1 MFFRYINSRVWSQAG
16 SGHFNKAL
24 AKGPKTT
31 TWIWSLHADAHD
43 FQQSASE
50 STAGSVGAKVFSSG
64 LAHLSIVFFWL
75 GGMHFHGAYFSN
87 YSAWLKDPK
96 TPGAQLVWSIVGQD
110 ILNQDLGGYFQSI
123 RITSGF
129 FQLWRSEGIV
139 TQVHLK
145 YAAAAALI
153 GTIVTLWAA
162 YFHMHISWSTSLRTL
177 GSLSSYN
184 RAQLAILAGLGSI
197 SWAGHQIH
205 IALPINRL
213 LDSGVDPSQ
222 LPSPQDLLF
231 KDLMQVIFPGF
242 GTGPLVDFSVY
253 MVQKGPATEVGL
265 NPSTGSIYLGQIASH
280 HFFVGMTLIISGIIG
295 LLLRRSKA
303 GQAYPNQAFAALN
316 NSWHSRLSINLAIA
330 GSLSITFAHHIYAMP
345 VYPFCGNDYATV
357 LCLFTHHMWI
367 GGFFIVGAGA
377 HAAIYMVRDEG
388 VPAGIPH
395 AKGRI
400 YSVNSIVQQLLGHRD
415 IIMGHLIWVT
425 IALGLHAFGIYIHN
439 DTMQA
444 LGRPEDLFSDNSI
457 QLKPLFAVWIQSL
470 PSLFLLN
477 ALSGDAAVTGIPG
490 FGLEVLDGKV
500 VTMTQELGTADF
512 MVHHIH
518 AFTIHCTLLILM
530 KGVLYSRSS
539 RLVSDKVEL
548 GFRYPCDGP
557 GRGGTCQISPWDHV
571 FLGIFWMYNTLSVV
585 IFHFFWKMQ
594 SDVWGVYDVSSQ
606 KVVHVTGGDWSV
618 NSITINGWLRNFL
631 WSQAAE
637 VIQSYGSNL
646 SGYGLIFL
654 GAHFVWAFS
663 LMFLWSGRGY
673 WQELIES
680 ILWAHHKLKI
690 VPNIQPRAL
699 SITQGR
705 AVGLTHYILGGIGT
719 TWAFFH
725 ARVVALSIS

>member
-1 MFFRYINSRVWSQAG
+1 MFFRYINARVWSQSGA
-16 SGHFNKAL
+16 GHFNKAL

-280 HFFVGMTLIISGIIG
+280 HFFVGITLIISGIIG

-425 IALGLHAFGIYIHN
+425 IALGMHAFGIYIHN

-606 KVVHVTGGDWSV
+606 KIVHVTGGDWSV

-637 VIQSYGSNL
+637 VIQSYGSSL

>member
-1 MFFRYINSRVWSQAG
+1 MFFRYINSRVWSQSGA
-16 SGHFNKAL
+16 GHFNKAL
-24 AKGPKTT
+24 AKGPETT
-31 TWIWSLHADAHD
+31 TWIWNLHADAHD
-43 FQQSASE
+43 FQQSSSE

-96 TPGAQLVWSIVGQD
+96 NPGAQLVWSIVGQD
-110 ILNQDLGGYFQSI
+110 IMNQDLGGYFQSI

-184 RAQLAILAGLGSI
+184 YGQLAILLGLGSI

-213 LDSGVDPSQ
+213 LDSGVDASQ

-242 GTGPLVDFSVY
+242 GVGPLVDFSVY
-253 MVQKGPATEVGL
+253 LNQKGAASEVGL

-280 HFFVGMTLIISGIIG
+280 HFFVGVTLIMSGVIA
-295 LLLRRSKA
+295 LLIKRSKGANLA
-303 GQAYPNQAFAALN
+303 GTVSAGFQ
-316 NSWHSRLSINLAIA
+316 NSWHSRLSLNLAIA

-388 VPAGIPH
+388 VPSGVALGNKKVY
-395 AKGRI
+395 A
-400 YSVNSIVQQLLGHRD
+400 VNSVIQQLLGHRD

-425 IALGLHAFGIYIHN
+425 IALGMHAFGMYIHN

-444 LGRPEDLFSDNSI
+444 LGRPEDMFSDNAI
-457 QLKPLFAVWIQSL
+457 QLRPLFAVWVQSL

-477 ALSGDAAVTGIPG
+477 TLSGDAAVTGIPG
-490 FGLEVLDGKV
+490 YGLEVLDGKV

-512 MVHHIH
+512 LVHHIH

-539 RLVSDKVEL
+539 RLVSDKLEL

-571 FLGIFWMYNTLSVV
+571 FLGIFWMYNTISVV

-594 SDVWGVYDVSSQ
+594 SDVWGKYDAATQ
-606 KVVHVTGGDWSV
+606 KIVHVTGGDWSV

-637 VIQSYGSNL
+637 VIQSYGSGL

-699 SITQGR
+699 SISQGR
-705 AVGLTHYILGGIGT
+705 AVGVVHYILGGIGV
-719 TWAFFH
+719 TWAFFIS
-725 ARVVALSIS
+725 RVVALSIS

>member
-1 MFFRYINSRVWSQAG
+1 MFFRYINARVWSQSGA
-16 SGHFNKAL
+16 GHFNKAL

-280 HFFVGMTLIISGIIG
+280 HFFVGITLIISGIIG

-425 IALGLHAFGIYIHN
+425 IALGMHAFGIYIHN

-606 KVVHVTGGDWSV
+606 KIVHVTGGDWSV

>member
-280 HFFVGMTLIISGIIG
+280 HFFVGITLIISGIIG
-295 LLLRRSKA
+295 LLLKRSKA

-606 KVVHVTGGDWSV
+606 KIVHVTGGDFSV

>member
-280 HFFVGMTLIISGIIG
+280 HFFVGITLIISGIIG

-303 GQAYPNQAFAALN
+303 GQAFPNQAFAALN

-425 IALGLHAFGIYIHN
+425 IALGMHAFGIYIHN

-606 KVVHVTGGDWSV
+606 KIVHVTGGDWSV

>member
-280 HFFVGMTLIISGIIG
+280 HFFVGITLIISGIIG
-295 LLLRRSKA
+295 LLLKRSKA

-606 KVVHVTGGDWSV
+606 KIVHVTGGDWSV

>member
-280 HFFVGMTLIISGIIG
+280 HFFVGITLIISGIIG
-295 LLLRRSKA
+295 LLLKRSKA

-425 IALGLHAFGIYIHN
+425 IALGMHAFGIYIHN

-606 KVVHVTGGDWSV
+606 KIVHVTGGDWSV

>member
-280 HFFVGMTLIISGIIG
+280 HFFVGITLIISGIIG

-425 IALGLHAFGIYIHN
+425 IALGMHAFGIYIHN

-606 KVVHVTGGDWSV
+606 KIVHVTGGDWSV

-637 VIQSYGSNL
+637 VIQSYGSSL